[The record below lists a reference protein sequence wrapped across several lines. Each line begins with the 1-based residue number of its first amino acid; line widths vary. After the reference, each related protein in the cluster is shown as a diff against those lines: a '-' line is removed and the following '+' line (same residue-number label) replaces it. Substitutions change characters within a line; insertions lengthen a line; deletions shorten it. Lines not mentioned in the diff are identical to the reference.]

1 MPFDTP
7 LRVELRPSRLLTG
20 FVVLMTLVALLAV
33 MRSDLPWWLRGL
45 TSVLAAVVGWRE
57 YRRATRPWHG
67 AVLSHDGAGCWR
79 LANRTGACEGRL
91 AARPVHFPGCLQLT
105 LTDAAGRTH
114 RWFLARDMMREDA
127 FRQLRVRAWLD
138 ARPTGSLAPVP
149 DGEGDAEGDR
159 TQVSRSR

>member
-45 TSVLAAVVGWRE
+45 SSVLAAVIAWRE

-67 AVLSHDGAGCWR
+67 AVLSHDGAGRWR
-79 LANRTGACEGRL
+79 LAGRAVSCEGRL
-91 AARPVHFPGCLQLT
+91 AARPLHLPGLLV
-105 LTDAAGRTH
+105 LVLSDAAGRTH
-114 RWFLARDMMREDA
+114 RWVLARDMMRENA

-138 ARPTGSLAPVP
+138 TRPSGSVTLVP